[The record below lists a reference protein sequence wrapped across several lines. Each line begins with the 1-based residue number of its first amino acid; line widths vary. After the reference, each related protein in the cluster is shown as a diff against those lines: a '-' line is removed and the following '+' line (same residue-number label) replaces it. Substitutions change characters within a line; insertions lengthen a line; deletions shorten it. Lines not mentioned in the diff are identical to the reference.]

1 MSTVVG
7 LGLFNLFLVLMFKS
21 AGGMDFRAPRR
32 QLGVRA
38 KQTMGRRAGGGLGS
52 GVRDART
59 HKKIIDTTLSGTNG
73 SSVTV
78 QNALRE
84 TAEKTRAAVAAAR
97 KAGTDL
103 DAAAASVGGEIVYE
117 TVPVM
122 IQFLELFPW
131 VCQKTYPALFWYA
144 VLFFAIPGV
153 RALYSIY
160 ENKNIDARNKK
171 RRKNAET
178 ALRNLV
184 DASREKR
191 STARGKQA
199 MEVV

>member
-1 MSTVVG
+1 M
-7 LGLFNLFLVLMFKS
+7 
-21 AGGMDFRAPRR
+21 
-32 QLGVRA
+32 
-38 KQTMGRRAGGGLGS
+38 
-52 GVRDART
+52 
-59 HKKIIDTTLSGTNG
+59 
-73 SSVTV
+73 
-78 QNALRE
+78 
-84 TAEKTRAAVAAAR
+84 
-97 KAGTDL
+97 
-103 DAAAASVGGEIVYE
+103 YE